1 MSLGAGGLITT
12 SQYNLTE
19 YYSTPG
25 YQDTTGRTTESAAL
39 VGGQTTA
46 IIPILGQSLVANNGA
61 SNYNPGAALVQQIN
75 PYDGI
80 VYRAQDP
87 VLGASGTT
95 GGMVSRIADDLV
107 TAGIFQRVIVIPVAV
122 GGTSVGQWGISG
134 VLNHRLRV
142 AIRRAREQG
151 YTITFF
157 IWEQG
162 QGDLGT
168 TKAAWTAS
176 FYTLIDTAI
185 GMGVTAPWF
194 VAKDTFSSG
203 SVDST
208 IQEAQ
213 TDLWG
218 TTYNGVNIHAGADID
233 SLTGANRQSGGS
245 DAHLTDTGNAAASIL
260 WRDAIDAVF

>member
-1 MSLGAGGLITT
+1 MSLGAGGLITN
-12 SQYNLTE
+12 SQYSLTE
-19 YYSTPG
+19 YFSTPG

-39 VGGQTTA
+39 VGGQSTA
-46 IIPILGQSLVANNGA
+46 IIPILGQSLVANNGV
-61 SNYNPGAALVQQIN
+61 SNFNPGAALVQQIN
-75 PYDGI
+75 PYDGV

-87 VLGASGTT
+87 ILGASGTA
-95 GGMVSRIADDLV
+95 GSMVSRIGNDLV
-107 TAGIFQRVIVIPVAV
+107 AAGIFQRVILIPVAI
-122 GGTSVGQWGISG
+122 GGTSVAQWSSG

-142 AIRRAREQG
+142 AILRARQQE

-157 IWEQG
+157 IWDQG

-168 TKAAWTAS
+168 TKAAWIAS
-176 FYTLIDTAI
+176 FYGLIDTAL

-203 SVDST
+203 SVNSPV
-208 IQEAQ
+208 QEAQ

-218 TTYNGVNIHAGADID
+218 TTYRGVNIHAGADID

-245 DAHLTDTGNAAASIL
+245 DAHLTDAGNAAASLL